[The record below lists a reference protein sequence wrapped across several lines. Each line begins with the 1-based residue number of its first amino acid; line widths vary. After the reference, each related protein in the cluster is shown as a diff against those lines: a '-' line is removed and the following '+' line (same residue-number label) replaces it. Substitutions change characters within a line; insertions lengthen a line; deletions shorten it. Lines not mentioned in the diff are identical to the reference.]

1 MDPFTQLPKSFSVNN
16 SIFTLILS
24 LCLDEDGKLLD
35 QCCLDEEYPPLLDQF
50 VAVIR
55 FFLNPLKAGGGSESM
70 LCL

>member
-55 FFLNPLKAGGGSESM
+55 FFFKPFKGWGGV
-70 LCL
+70 